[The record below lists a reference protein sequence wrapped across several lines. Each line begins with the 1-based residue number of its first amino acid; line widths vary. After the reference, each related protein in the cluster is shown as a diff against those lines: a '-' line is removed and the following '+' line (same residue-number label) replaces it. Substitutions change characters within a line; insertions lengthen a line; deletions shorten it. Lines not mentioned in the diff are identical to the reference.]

1 MDNTGLGVSGGNTKT
16 KTNVCRGKISIKS
29 GRKKGEQDVTLGYP
43 VNVFVW
49 SVPWVDFIDW
59 NVQACG
65 DVLHSLVALRDD
77 THTLSNGLSCDW
89 VITSYHDDLGDGNI

>member
-1 MDNTGLGVSGGNTKT
+1 MDNTGLGVSGRN
-16 KTNVCRGKISIKS
+16 KTNTCL
-29 GRKKGEQDVTLGYP
+29 KGQNLNEIWGTGCDFLSL
-43 VNVFVW
+43 

-65 DVLHSLVALRDD
+65 DVLNSLVALRDD